1 MYDDG
6 GGRIDGR
13 VTSVAAVAELEVA
26 APHGLVHTLSLQLDG
41 LDVGT
46 LRMQRLT
53 AALALLQTLTP
64 LNATW
69 GKRCWGRA

>member
-13 VTSVAAVAELEVA
+13 VTSVAELEVA
-26 APHGLVHTLSLQLDG
+26 APPGLVHTLSLQLDG

-46 LRMQRLT
+46 LQGTGVR
-53 AALALLQTLTP
+53 
-64 LNATW
+64 
-69 GKRCWGRA
+69 